1 MGCWNK
7 TCMVSNLH
15 ITAGQEVVVF
25 LLKEE
30 NRNNNYDYCYI
41 NSYFVPCL
49 LPFYGK
55 YNDYGSVENCHG
67 EGLNLL
73 IEKVRENLVELEQ
86 GENEYHD
93 IPAKKETFDIDQL
106 FELDH
111 EQRLFVSDKYDKH
124 GKYMLT
130 HVQIH
135 KDIFDYIIE
144 NFKFKDYKSNHS
156 FDDVIKF
163 LPDYI
168 SGVQE
173 QIKLH
178 EPIGPYS
185 FREEILSLN
194 YNQNNLVAKY
204 IYSFIRDNQ
213 TFGSFKVLTIDMFEK
228 METDKLQLLLTDIL
242 KGVWI
247 NLFLHET
254 RKPWIKTIGEGSQSC
269 SHNGY
274 RVLNKAIENVLN
286 KEEDEENE
294 LNNDG

>member
-1 MGCWNK
+1 
-7 TCMVSNLH
+7 MVSNLH
-15 ITAGQEVVVF
+15 ITAGQEVVIF
-25 LLKEE
+25 ILKEE
-30 NRNNNYDYCYI
+30 NRDSSYDYCYI
-41 NSYFVPCL
+41 DSYFVPCL
-49 LPFYGK
+49 LPFYGE
-55 YNDYGSVENCHG
+55 YNDYGSAENCHG
-67 EGLNLL
+67 EGLDLL
-73 IEKVRENLVELEQ
+73 VEKIKEGLVELEV

-93 IPAKKETFDIDQL
+93 IVASKETFDIHQL

-111 EQRLFVSDKYDKH
+111 EQRLFFSDSDKNECI
-124 GKYMLT
+124 LT

-135 KDIFDYIIE
+135 KEIFDYIIE
-144 NFKFKDYKSNHS
+144 NFKFKDYKSNDS
-156 FDDVIKF
+156 FNDIVKF

-178 EPIGPYS
+178 KPIGHYT
-185 FREEILSLN
+185 FREEILLLN
-194 YNQNNLVAKY
+194 YSQKNLVAKY
-204 IYSFIRDNQ
+204 IYSFIRNNQ
-213 TFGSFKVLTIDMFEK
+213 TFGLLEILTIDMFEK

-247 NLFLHET
+247 HLFLHET